1 MADSPHGWGYLGT
14 FSGKTAGVAGSVQVR
29 IDNSTI
35 TGDSGFVYDT
45 TTGIVTIAKGLVV
58 AGRPVGSGNMNTV
71 PDDVTQAYQANSL
84 NVIYTDDDATVTIK
98 KGGTMSIGLDATV
111 KTKKYSEA

>member
-45 TTGIVTIAKGLVV
+45 TTGIVSITKGLIV
-58 AGRPVGSGNMNTV
+58 AGTPIGVGNMRIIASDT
-71 PDDVTQAYQANSL
+71 TQEYLANSM
-84 NVIYTDDDATVTIK
+84 NVIYTKDDDTVLIESGATMK
-98 KGGTMSIGLDATV
+98 IGQDATV
-111 KTKKYSEA
+111 KMKRFSEE

>member
-1 MADSPHGWGYLGT
+1 MADNPHGWGYLGT
-14 FSGKTAGVAGSVQVR
+14 FTGQTAGVAGSVQVR
-29 IDNSTI
+29 VDNSTI

-71 PDDVTQAYQANSL
+71 PEDVTQAYQANSL

-111 KTKKYSEA
+111 KMKKYSEV